1 MVAKPRPG
9 KDRIMAHKLNR
20 RRLIAGSIAG
30 AAGILGLEERILLAA
45 MQNGEPNGIKTP
57 SPKDTTIPTGKI
69 GNLTISRLILGGNL
83 IGGWAHSRDLIYVS
97 KLFQAYNTKDK
108 IYETLNLAEKHG
120 INTILLADSL
130 LDIINKYKADT
141 GGKIQTIIDFRPQE
155 DNPIAGIDKVI
166 DKGAETIYLH
176 GASCDNCVK
185 SGRIDVIEKAL
196 EHIRKKNLPAGVGCH
211 SVYVLQQCRDAKIE
225 PDYWVKTFHHD
236 KYWSAHPKEK
246 REPFTVDNKQSNDHN
261 EIHDNMFCLEPQET
275 IDFFKNEQKP
285 WIAFKTLAAGAIPPA
300 DGFKY
305 AFENGADF
313 ITVGMFD
320 FQIAEDSAIAC
331 RVVEKTKQRERP
343 WLG

>member
-1 MVAKPRPG
+1 MS
-9 KDRIMAHKLNR
+9 HKLNR

-30 AAGILGLEERILLAA
+30 AAGILGFEERILLAA
-45 MQNGEPNGIKTP
+45 MQNGEPNGTKPP
-57 SPKDTTIPTGKI
+57 SPKDATIPTGKI

-83 IGGWAHSRDLIYVS
+83 IGGWAHARDLIYVS
-97 KLFQAYNTKDK
+97 KLFKAYNTKEK
-108 IYETLNLAEKHG
+108 IYETLALAEKHG

-130 LDIINKYKADT
+130 LDIISKYKADT
-141 GGKIQTIIDFRPQE
+141 GGKIQTIIDFRPDE
-155 DNPIAGIDKVI
+155 NNPIAGIDKVI

-196 EHIRKKNLPAGVGCH
+196 ECIKKKGIPAGIGCH
-211 SVYVLQQCRDAKIE
+211 SYYVLEQCRNVKIE

-236 KYWSAHPKEK
+236 KYWSAHPKDK
-246 REPFTVDNKQSNDHN
+246 REPFSVDNKQSDDHN
-261 EIHDNMFCLEPQET
+261 EIHDNMFCLEPEET
-275 IDFFKNEQKP
+275 IDFFKTEGKP
-285 WIAFKTLAAGAIPPA
+285 WIAFKTLAAGAINPT

-320 FQIAEDSAIAC
+320 FQIAEDSA
-331 RVVEKTKQRERP
+331 VVRNVLEKTKQRQRP
-343 WLG
+343 WHG